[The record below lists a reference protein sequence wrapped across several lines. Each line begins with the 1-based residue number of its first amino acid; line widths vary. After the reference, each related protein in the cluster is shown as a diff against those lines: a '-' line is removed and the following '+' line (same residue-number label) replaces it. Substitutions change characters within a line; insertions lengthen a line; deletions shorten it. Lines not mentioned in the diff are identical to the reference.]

1 MQRSRKPGPFR
12 HYEMWSIYNIC
23 ASIMPLPWTDV
34 TYMISPSVHI
44 CVLSVSVWKREDFPF
59 LMVCMLASVWTI
71 LLADVSNSS
80 LIIGVII
87 ISTMLARNWVFCW
100 DFWKPEQVYSF
111 KPIKCGGSPV
121 HNILT
126 LSSEIKKEEER
137 EHLNIMLIQDFP
149 LTMNQATV
157 WVIFH
162 PMPLD
167 DTLCRGDHKYLKRKS
182 FFYSTSGRKWVMC
195 GIFPSWNFHIWGRQ
209 RKVAQLR
216 SGITNARQWG

>member
-1 MQRSRKPGPFR
+1 MQRSRKLGPFR
-12 HYEMWSIYNIC
+12 HYEMWSIDNRC
-23 ASIMPLPWTDV
+23 ASMMPLPRTDV
-34 TYMISPSVHI
+34 SYMISPTVHI
-44 CVLSVSVWKREDFPF
+44 CVLSVNVWKREDFPF

-71 LLADVSNSS
+71 LLADISNSS

-87 ISTMLARNWVFCW
+87 ISTMLARSWVFCW

-111 KPIKCGGSPV
+111 KPKKCGGSPV

-126 LSSEIKKEEER
+126 LSSEIKKEEEW

-149 LTMNQATV
+149 LTMNQATM

-167 DTLCRGDHKYLKRKS
+167 DTLCRRDHKYLKRKS
-182 FFYSTSGRKWVMC
+182 FSIPPQEENESCVAF
-195 GIFPSWNFHIWGRQ
+195 FPLWNFHIWGRQ
-209 RKVAQLR
+209 RKP
-216 SGITNARQWG
+216 SCSTY